1 MHLYFSQ
8 FLTLFFR
15 VEVSCLAFFVF
26 AGEVSATE
34 ILGLKNVVNPPEH
47 SCRDKEREKER
58 NDEDDGTLVY
68 RRVSCM
74 FYICHDVTFSL
85 VKSFK

>member
-1 MHLYFSQ
+1 MS
-8 FLTLFFR
+8 FFII
-15 VEVSCLAFFVF
+15 VFV
-26 AGEVSATE
+26 GEVSATE
-34 ILGLKNVVNPPEH
+34 ILSLKNVVNPPEH

-74 FYICHDVTFSL
+74 FYTFSL
-85 VKSFK
+85 YNDIQITFIFMAF